1 MKTFRKYSF
10 GSKGA
15 ATTKINAL
23 GTETTPEGDV
33 VPNHPHA
40 IVHLGHL
47 VETEGTYDD
56 EGNELTAPVLSSTYH
71 IDVLWDGE
79 PVESW
84 DSAMV
89 WCPPMGIHTFGS
101 SSAIAEWTEACKAL
115 HPEYFPE
122 PSEDDL
128 P

>member
-23 GTETTPEGDV
+23 GVDEEGN
-33 VPNHPHA
+33 PTHSHA

-47 VETEGTYDD
+47 VETEGTYDE

-79 PVESW
+79 PVEAW
-84 DSAMV
+84 NSAMV
-89 WCPPMGIHTFGS
+89 WCAPMGVHTFGS
-101 SSAIAEWTEACKAL
+101 VLLFVSGRRLVRVYIQNTFQNQLKN
-115 HPEYFPE
+115 
-122 PSEDDL
+122 
-128 P
+128 

>member
-1 MKTFRKYSF
+1 MKKFRKYSF

-23 GTETTPEGDV
+23 GTITDAEGNEM
-33 VPNHPHA
+33 PSHPHA
-40 IVHLGHL
+40 IVHLGNL
-47 VETEGTYDD
+47 VEVAGTYDE
-56 EGNELTAPVLSSTYH
+56 EGNELTAPVMSSSYH
-71 IDVLWDGE
+71 IDVLWEGE
-79 PVESW
+79 AVASW

-89 WCPPMGIHTFGS
+89 WCAPLGLHTFGS

-128 P
+128 V

>member
-15 ATTKINAL
+15 ATTKLNAL

-40 IVHLGHL
+40 IVHLGNL
-47 VETEGTYDD
+47 VEVAGTYND
-56 EGNELTAPVLSSTYH
+56 EGEELTAPVMSSSYH
-71 IDVLWDGE
+71 IDVLWNGE
-79 PVESW
+79 PVEAW

-89 WCPPMGIHTFGS
+89 WCAPLGLHTFGS
-101 SSAIAEWTEACKAL
+101 SSAIAEWTKVCKEL
-115 HPEYFPE
+115 HPEFFPE
-122 PSEDDL
+122 PSEDEL
-128 P
+128 V

>member
-1 MKTFRKYSF
+1 MRTFRKYQF

-23 GTETTPEGDV
+23 GVDEEGN
-33 VPNHPHA
+33 PTHSHS
-40 IVHLGHL
+40 IVHLGNL
-47 VETEGTYDD
+47 VLTEGTYDE
-56 EGNELTAPVLSSTYH
+56 EGNELTPSVMSDTYH

-79 PVESW
+79 PVSSW

-89 WCPPMGIHTFGS
+89 WCAPMGIHTFGS
-101 SSAIAEWTEACKAL
+101 SSAIREWTEKCKEL

-122 PSEDDL
+122 PSEEV
-128 P
+128 

>member
-33 VPNHPHA
+33 VPNHPHS

-79 PVESW
+79 ALESW
-84 DSAMV
+84 DAQMV
-89 WCPPMGIHTFGS
+89 WCAPMGIHTFGS
-101 SSAIAEWTEACKAL
+101 STAIAEWTAACKEL